1 MITEKHFLSGP
12 NGRQTGLVTTP
23 DGRVIRCLGFTC
35 LRTYDFADLFSG
47 MHPDD
52 DYNQK
57 ALGAI
62 ESFAKSL
69 PPRLNE
75 VKIET
80 PNSISYIVQYGSLT
94 VEKTRLPH
102 FFLLL
107 DLESTAVDPSND
119 MFSSIR
125 YVKFIDHVDL
135 LNVGAMVE
143 EIIKALDWNR
153 VAQDWTP

>member
-1 MITEKHFLSGP
+1 
-12 NGRQTGLVTTP
+12 
-23 DGRVIRCLGFTC
+23 
-35 LRTYDFADLFSG
+35 

-75 VKIET
+75 VMIEI
-80 PNSISYIVQYGSLT
+80 PNSTSYIVRYGSVT

-107 DLESTAVDPSND
+107 DLESTAVDPSKY

-125 YVKFIDHVDL
+125 YVKFVDHVDL

-143 EIIKALDWNR
+143 EIVKALDWHK
-153 VAQDWTP
+153 VVQDWTP